1 MMNLIRIWTIAQ
13 NTFWQVMR
21 DRVLYVIIIFIILMF
36 GAAGLLPEI
45 AATTEDK
52 ITLDFGIAMISLL
65 SLIIT
70 LFASTALINQ
80 EIEKRTVYLLVAKPI
95 SRVELI
101 LGKHLGLSSIL
112 WILIATMMLFYFL
125 VLSWNKIPYPSMSLT
140 LAGVF
145 IWLKLSLMVA
155 VGLLFGVLTNS
166 LLATLLT
173 LGVYVMGSLSRD
185 LLNIGQFSENI
196 SIERLMN
203 GLYLILPDLAR
214 LDLKNDAV
222 YGQLPTL
229 PILMTNIGYGLLYTI
244 LLLSIAISLF
254 SRREF

>member
-112 WILIATMMLFYFL
+112 GILIATMMLFYFL